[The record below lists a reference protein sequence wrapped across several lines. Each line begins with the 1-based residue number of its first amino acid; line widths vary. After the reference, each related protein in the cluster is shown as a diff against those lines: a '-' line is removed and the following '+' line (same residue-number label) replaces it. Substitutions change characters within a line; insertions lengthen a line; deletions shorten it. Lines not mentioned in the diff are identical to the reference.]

1 MHHGQ
6 ASRQNTRG
14 QCAGQQKI
22 PQGEATRCMGGQ
34 AVLPGTRL
42 CGADDANGAES
53 NEPGLLR
60 EAKVA
65 IPTKE
70 EPCSR

>member
-1 MHHGQ
+1 
-6 ASRQNTRG
+6 
-14 QCAGQQKI
+14 
-22 PQGEATRCMGGQ
+22 MGGQ